1 MTHLTFYLIRHGQTQ
16 LNAERKL
23 QGVMDSALTEKGKR
37 QAAKAGQLIANVKF
51 LKAYSSDSGRV
62 KQTGEII
69 RKYNRQKFDVTYR
82 SGLREFY
89 FGNLEGSSALK
100 AYWTV
105 IKQHGLRQT
114 YRMHQEPDFLVTL
127 LNNLY
132 NLDQTRQAE
141 DFELLKQRVTEQMKK
156 IILEMADHEGN
167 VLILAHALVLS
178 MLIYLVDATA
188 LPKGF
193 LKNGSVSIL
202 DYQDGN
208 WSVKSVNIADAKE
221 LKID

>member
-23 QGVMDSALTEKGKR
+23 QGVMDSSLTDKGKK
-37 QAAKAGQLIANVKF
+37 QAAKAGELIDDVPF

-69 RKYNRQKFDVTYR
+69 RRYNHQKFDFAYR

-89 FGNLEGSSALK
+89 FGNLEGSSAVK

-114 YRMHQEPDFLVTL
+114 YRMHQDPDFLVAL

-132 NLDQTRQAE
+132 NLDQTKQAE
-141 DFELLKQRVTEQMKK
+141 NFELLKQRVVEQMKK
-156 IILEMADHEGN
+156 IIAEMTDHEGN
-167 VLILAHALVLS
+167 VLIVAHALVLS
-178 MLIYLVDATA
+178 MLIYLVDPNA

-193 LKNGSVSIL
+193 LKNGSVSVL
-202 DYQDGN
+202 DYRDGD
-208 WSVKSVNIADAKE
+208 WTVKVVNASDVKD
-221 LKID
+221 LKVD

>member
-1 MTHLTFYLIRHGQTQ
+1 
-16 LNAERKL
+16 
-23 QGVMDSALTEKGKR
+23 
-37 QAAKAGQLIANVKF
+37 
-51 LKAYSSDSGRV
+51 
-62 KQTGEII
+62 
-69 RKYNRQKFDVTYR
+69 
-82 SGLREFY
+82 
-89 FGNLEGSSALK
+89 
-100 AYWTV
+100 
-105 IKQHGLRQT
+105 
-114 YRMHQEPDFLVTL
+114 
-127 LNNLY
+127 
-132 NLDQTRQAE
+132 
-141 DFELLKQRVTEQMKK
+141 
-156 IILEMADHEGN
+156 MADHEGN

>member
-1 MTHLTFYLIRHGQTQ
+1 
-16 LNAERKL
+16 
-23 QGVMDSALTEKGKR
+23 MDSALTEKGKR

-114 YRMHQEPDFLVTL
+114 YRMHQEPDF
-127 LNNLY
+127 
-132 NLDQTRQAE
+132 
-141 DFELLKQRVTEQMKK
+141 F
-156 IILEMADHEGN
+156 
-167 VLILAHALVLS
+167 
-178 MLIYLVDATA
+178 
-188 LPKGF
+188 
-193 LKNGSVSIL
+193 
-202 DYQDGN
+202 
-208 WSVKSVNIADAKE
+208 
-221 LKID
+221 

>member
-1 MTHLTFYLIRHGQTQ
+1 M
-16 LNAERKL
+16 
-23 QGVMDSALTEKGKR
+23 
-37 QAAKAGQLIANVKF
+37 
-51 LKAYSSDSGRV
+51 
-62 KQTGEII
+62 
-69 RKYNRQKFDVTYR
+69 
-82 SGLREFY
+82 
-89 FGNLEGSSALK
+89 
-100 AYWTV
+100 
-105 IKQHGLRQT
+105 
-114 YRMHQEPDFLVTL
+114 

-193 LKNGSVSIL
+193 FEEWFCFYFRLSRWKLVS
-202 DYQDGN
+202 
-208 WSVKSVNIADAKE
+208 
-221 LKID
+221 